1 MLKLFKL
8 ENIKILIK
16 TIGYYLTDDEID
28 EIHMILEKA
37 INRIYNKDNT
47 YLN

>member
-16 TIGYYLTDDEID
+16 TIGYFLTDDEID
-28 EIHMILEKA
+28 EMHKILEKA
-37 INRIYNKDNT
+37 IARIDNET
-47 YLN
+47 KIIN